1 MDGTAVRERWGV
13 WDACGG
19 ACRKGAWEPASTRV
33 SLLPLLKIRWGLSSL
48 DTRGTLWCCSPTWT
62 LDSMLSR
69 DQLIELRNTPNS
81 LNISRSLRKTLF
93 KFNIWNPSFK
103 HTAKVK
109 NHIKTFAHSKC
120 GLLNARSINN
130 KEDSI
135 YELITDNDLDVLALI
150 ETWCTDNSDVSLGL
164 VTPPGYAIVQ
174 THRSSR
180 GGGVG
185 VIYRDS
191 LRARLE
197 KCEKYSSFEHQTVN
211 LFSDSDVLRIITVY
225 NPSGNFTTVFYTE
238 FNDLLCHLQTTTGK
252 HLIVGDFN
260 FHVNNQS
267 DSGANKFK
275 ALLNQYNLSQHVTIP
290 THTAGNTLDLVITRS
305 DLLVTGLKS
314 DQSVDLDHFALIFN
328 LSFQSPGAVKRT
340 ITCRNWKSV
349 DISILRSDIAKA
361 FDGFTTQ
368 DPESAVKSYNFVLK
382 DIVDKHAPEK
392 SRVIVVWADAPW
404 YMWNI

>member
-1 MDGTAVRERWGV
+1 M
-13 WDACGG
+13 
-19 ACRKGAWEPASTRV
+19 
-33 SLLPLLKIRWGLSSL
+33 
-48 DTRGTLWCCSPTWT
+48 
-62 LDSMLSR
+62 
-69 DQLIELRNTPNS
+69 
-81 LNISRSLRKTLF
+81 
-93 KFNIWNPSFK
+93 
-103 HTAKVK
+103 
-109 NHIKTFAHSKC
+109 
-120 GLLNARSINN
+120 
-130 KEDSI
+130 
-135 YELITDNDLDVLALI
+135 
-150 ETWCTDNSDVSLGL
+150 SLGL

-191 LRARLE
+191 LHARLE

-211 LFSDSDVLRIITVY
+211 IFSDSDVLRIITVY
-225 NPSGNFTTVFYTE
+225 NPSGNFTTVFHTE

-267 DSGANKFK
+267 DSGANELR

-314 DQSVDLDHFALIFN
+314 DQSVDSDHFALIFN

-340 ITCRNWKSV
+340 ITYRNWKSV
-349 DISILRSDIAKA
+349 DIHRFSVVILRKHLMDLL
-361 FDGFTTQ
+361 
-368 DPESAVKSYNFVLK
+368 LK
-382 DIVDKHAPEK
+382 IQNLRWK
-392 SRVIVVWADAPW
+392 VITLC
-404 YMWNI
+404 